1 MKHNSKE
8 ATKLV
13 ASSSELRNNAFIG
26 ADVSNSNGH
35 EVRFKKTIVSPPV
48 ERSTRS
54 HRHDLTE
61 DDLTSLTTMVS
72 MLQIDGVARMPTAK
86 GPSTATTTTA
96 SANVGAISSAPT
108 PQLPMGATGP

>member
-35 EVRFKKTIVSPPV
+35 QVRVRFKKTIVSPPV

-54 HRHDLTE
+54 HRHDLTD
-61 DDLTSLTTMVS
+61 DDLTSLNTMLS
-72 MLQIDGVARMPTAK
+72 MLQIGGVDCLPTAK
-86 GPSTATTTTA
+86 GPSTATA